1 MHAGKMRIDLIN
13 FVPFR
18 KELLWQWPMNTQL
31 FLRMFIIINVEV
43 EVEVQMI
50 MLATNFLFPLAGK
63 IYLI

>member
-1 MHAGKMRIDLIN
+1 
-13 FVPFR
+13 
-18 KELLWQWPMNTQL
+18 
-31 FLRMFIIINVEV
+31 MFIIINV

>member
-43 EVEVQMI
+43 EVQMI
-50 MLATNFLFPLAGK
+50 MLATNFLFLRVGK
-63 IYLI
+63 SYLI